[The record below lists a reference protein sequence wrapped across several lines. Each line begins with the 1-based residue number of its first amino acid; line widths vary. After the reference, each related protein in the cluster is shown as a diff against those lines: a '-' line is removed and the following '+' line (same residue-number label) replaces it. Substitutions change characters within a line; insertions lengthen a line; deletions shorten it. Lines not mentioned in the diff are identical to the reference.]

1 MVNLNGHEVGNDGYS
16 QEDTCSHY
24 ARVLLYRMVGDTMHI
39 NAPVGISQERLQ
51 KIIDKFKIRFEKH
64 KLKRELNKTPE
75 ILKETANQLNNQY
88 FSGKLEIKSIEYSVN
103 QDRIF
108 GICNHRTKNIKI
120 SYRLKEMPDWVRNY
134 VIIHELAHIVEPN
147 HGENFWNIV
156 NRYSLS
162 ERARG
167 YLIAKGLESNESEK
181 DVED

>member
-1 MVNLNGHEVGNDGYS
+1 MEVKVNFS
-16 QEDTCSHY
+16 QKRIRTIG
-24 ARVLLYRMVGDTMHI
+24 AKMVGDTMHI
-39 NAPVGISQERLQ
+39 NAPAGIPQERLQ
-51 KIIDKFKIRFEKH
+51 RVIDKFKIRFEKQ
-64 KLKRELNKTPE
+64 KLRQELNKTPE
-75 ILKETANQLNNQY
+75 TLQEIAQRLNNQY

-134 VIIHELAHIVEPN
+134 VIIHELAHIIEPN

-167 YLIAKGLESNESEK
+167 YLLAKGLESNESEK